1 MTYNR
6 LPTMPA
12 AQPSGSARLRL
23 RFVAAPTSAVGGAV
37 KVPTPKGRQVSGV
50 ANPKG
55 GKLSAAG
62 SAALTAPESDDTATS
77 LGAANGAVVIGREV
91 RT

>member
-6 LPTMPA
+6 LSTMSV

-50 ANPKG
+50 ANPEG
-55 GKLSAAG
+55 GKLSAEG
-62 SAALTAPESDDTATS
+62 SAALTEPESDDAAIT
-77 LGAANGAVVIGREV
+77 LGAARGAVVTEREA